1 MVTGAMFSRLGI
13 TLEARSVTD
22 LQSRLQEALR
32 GRYVIDR
39 QVGMG
44 GMGTVYLAEDL
55 KHHRPVAVKVM
66 RPELANAV
74 DADRFV
80 REIMT
85 AARMT
90 HPGIL
95 PVHDSGSHDGLLY
108 FVMPYVD
115 GGSLRSL
122 LEEQRQLPVEQA
134 LRFTT
139 DLGEALAYAHQNGVV
154 HRDLKPE
161 NILIEAGR
169 PVIADFGVA
178 LALGEESS
186 ADARYGI
193 AIGTPHYMSPEQAT
207 AAEHIDG
214 RTDLYSLAS
223 VLYEMLAGDPPFT
236 GPTSDAIL
244 ARKLTGDIPS
254 LRIVRPTVPRKVEQ
268 AITKAVSPIPAD
280 RFDSVEHFLDA
291 VRIPA
296 LPKGRVFAAVAGAT
310 LVAIVAVGWFLGT
323 SSIRIDPNTIVVDQF
338 ENLTGDAA
346 LATLGISV
354 ADWIIEGLQGTRLTS
369 VVPTRSALQAS
380 LFVRREVETDAS
392 VDPLA
397 LLARETQAGLIVSGA
412 YYEERGRVTFHTQV
426 SEAAPTWWRRLFGR
440 GPNVRLR
447 TTLPPVTVQRDSTQQ
462 GIKQVRARVLG
473 WLASSQGETEYLAP
487 EIDRSPPTF
496 QAYQQFSEGMQ
507 PYVDNQ
513 AAAAAAAFLAAYASD
528 TTFVVAL
535 LYAALNESNLG
546 EYATADSLLRIVA
559 LSADRLNPYHRLWL
573 EFRQA
578 LLSQD
583 RPRALRSIR
592 ALDAEAPRTKAAYN
606 HAIEAWEDGYLEEA
620 LEALQS
626 LTPEIGAVRGYLPY
640 WGALANV
647 HHSLGD
653 YRAALR
659 VARRARDI
667 HADSWWPVGWELAAM
682 AALGDAVEVTQRAT
696 EMVESQ
702 AGADGVSPAQAM
714 SEAAEELWAHGDA
727 EASQQL
733 WGLALEWYQIHEA
746 TEPIGVRDRRGRVS
760 SLYALGRYD
769 EAKRAASVLHDA
781 MPQDVRV
788 LGLLGRIAARQGDST
803 MAAEFLDSL
812 EALGERPYQFGRP
825 GYQAALIAAVM
836 GYDQRALQLLRRA
849 KAQGLAYGHWVRRE
863 MDLDR
868 LRGTRAFE
876 ALTQPAPANGR
887 Q

>member
-1 MVTGAMFSRLGI
+1 
-13 TLEARSVTD
+13 VTD

-55 KHHRPVAVKVM
+55 KHRRPVAIKVM
-66 RPELANAV
+66 RPELADAV

-122 LEEQRQLPVEQA
+122 LDEQQQLPLDKA
-134 LRFTT
+134 LLFTR
-139 DLGEALAYAHQNGVV
+139 DLGEALAYAHKNGVV

-186 ADARYGI
+186 SDAGYRL
-193 AIGTPHYMSPEQAT
+193 AVGTPHYMSPEQAT

-236 GPTSDAIL
+236 GPTGEAIL
-244 ARKLTGDIPS
+244 ARKLAGEFPS
-254 LRIVRPTVPRKVEQ
+254 LKVVRPAVPRKVEQ

-280 RFDSVEHFLDA
+280 RFDSVEQFLNA
-291 VRIPA
+291 VSIPA
-296 LPKGRVFAAVAGAT
+296 WPKVRVFAAVTVAT
-310 LVAIVAVGWFLGT
+310 LAAIVAVGWLLGT

-338 ENLTGDAA
+338 ENRTGDTA
-346 LATLGISV
+346 LATLGMSV
-354 ADWIIEGLQGTRLTS
+354 ADWITEGLQGTRLTG
-369 VVPTRSALQAS
+369 VVPTASAFGAS
-380 LFVRREVETDAS
+380 RFVRRELETHAS
-392 VDPLA
+392 VDPLG
-397 LLARETQAGLIVSGA
+397 LLARRTQAGLIVSGA
-412 YYEERGRVTFHTQV
+412 YYEDRDQLTFQTQV

-440 GPNVRLR
+440 GPNVRLC
-447 TTLPPVTVQRDSTQQ
+447 TTLEPVVVQRDSSQQ
-462 GIKQVRARVLG
+462 AVKQVRNRVMG
-473 WLASSQGETEYLAP
+473 WLASSRGETEFLAP
-487 EIDRSPPTF
+487 EIDLLPPTF
-496 QAYQQFSEGMQ
+496 QAYQRFSEGMQ
-507 PYVDNQ
+507 AYVDEQRAQ
-513 AAAAAAAFLAAYASD
+513 AVEAFLAAYASD

-535 LYAALNESNLG
+535 LYAALNMSNLQQ
-546 EYATADSLLRIVA
+546 YPTADSLLRIVA
-559 LSADRLNPYHRLWL
+559 LSADRLTPYHRLWL
-573 EFRQA
+573 EYRQA

-583 RPRALRSIR
+583 RPRALRAIR
-592 ALDAEAPRTKAAYN
+592 ALDAQAPRSKATYN
-606 HAIEAWEDGYLEEA
+606 HAIEAWEDGYFEEAREA
-620 LEALQS
+620 LES
-626 LTPEIGAVRGYLPY
+626 LTAEGSQLPPY
-640 WGALANV
+640 WGWGALTQL
-647 HHSLGD
+647 HLLLGD
-653 YRAALR
+653 YRAALETT
-659 VARRARDI
+659 RRAQEIRPERWAPI
-667 HADSWWPVGWELAAM
+667 GWELAAM
-682 AALGDAVEVTQRAT
+682 AALGDVDEVSQRAT
-696 EMVESQ
+696 EMVESP
-702 AGADGVSPAQAM
+702 ADADRGSPAQAM
-714 SEAAEELWAHGDA
+714 REVAEELWAHGHA
-727 EASQQL
+727 EAARQL
-733 WGLALEWYQIHEA
+733 WGLTLEWCEIHEA
-746 TEPIGVRDRRGRVS
+746 AGPLGVGDRLGRVR

-769 EAKRAASVLHDA
+769 DAMRAARLLHDT
-781 MPQDVRV
+781 MPEDIAV

-803 MAAEFLDSL
+803 TAAEFLGRL
-812 EALGERPYQFGRP
+812 EQLGERPYQFGRP

-836 GYDQRALQLLRRA
+836 GDDQRALELLRRA
-849 KAQGLAYGHWVRRE
+849 KAQGLAYGHWMRRE
-863 MDLDR
+863 MDLEE

-876 ALTQPAPANGR
+876 ALVRPLPANAR
-887 Q
+887 D